1 MNINNPILKIDPELK
16 ELIRPLT
23 RKEFLQ
29 LEENLLVDGCIDP
42 IITWNGFIIDGHNRY
57 EICSR
62 HNIPFQVV
70 EKEFPSKD
78 AVVAWMCAHQL
89 GRRNLSEETRKYLIG
104 LQYEAEKKQ
113 NKNAQG
119 WNQYQG
125 NPNQDEEEDEENK
138 AISGH
143 ITAQRIATD
152 NHVSYGTVQ
161 KYAAFSRAI
170 EKLKEIE
177 PEIVPKILS
186 GKYKIA
192 HKYVIQLATLP
203 PEEIKKV
210 NRRLQKKKNEVL
222 RYKSSRNALPHQNQK
237 QEPMKKQPS
246 VKDMPAFDPDATITE
261 LTLTLPSWTS
271 SIQRSIKVIDF
282 NIVTEKARK
291 NLREVLNTHIQLI
304 LDLLT
309 ILQEKD

>member
-1 MNINNPILKIDPELK
+1 MITTNPILKIDPELK

-23 RKEFLQ
+23 KKEFLQ
-29 LEENLLVDGCIDP
+29 LEENLLTDGCIDP

-57 EICSR
+57 EICCR
-62 HNIPFQVV
+62 HNIPFQIL

-78 AVVAWMCAHQL
+78 AVIAWMCANQL

-113 NKNAQG
+113 NKNLQG
-119 WNQYQG
+119 WNQYQSD
-125 NPNQDEEEDEENK
+125 PEQSSEDEDTMYK
-138 AISGH
+138 TVTGH
-143 ITAQRIATD
+143 ITAQKIATE
-152 NHVSYGTVQ
+152 NHVSYATVQ
-161 KYAAFSRAI
+161 KYAAYSRAI
-170 EKLKEIE
+170 EKLKENE

-210 NRRLQKKKNEVL
+210 NRRLQKKKSEVL
-222 RYKSSRNALPHQNQK
+222 RYKNSRNALPRPKPNTS
-237 QEPMKKQPS
+237 PPQPS
-246 VKDMPAFDPDATITE
+246 IKDMPAFDPDATITE

-271 SIQRSIKVIDF
+271 SIERSLKVIDF
-282 NIVTEKARK
+282 NIVTDQARK
-291 NLREVLNTHIQLI
+291 NLREVLNIHIQLI

>member
-1 MNINNPILKIDPELK
+1 MTMTTPILKIDPELK

-23 RKEFLQ
+23 KKEFSQ
-29 LEENLLVDGCIDP
+29 LEDNLLTDGCIDP

-57 EICSR
+57 EICCR
-62 HNIPFQVV
+62 HNISLQVL

-78 AVVAWMCAHQL
+78 AVIAWMCANQL

-113 NKNAQG
+113 NKNMQG
-119 WNQYQG
+119 WNQYQSD
-125 NPNQDEEEDEENK
+125 PEQDEEENAESK

-143 ITAQRIATD
+143 VTAQRIASE
-152 NHVSYGTVQ
+152 NHVSYATVQ

-170 EKLKEIE
+170 ARLKEVE

-192 HKYVIQLATLP
+192 HKYVVQLAALP

-222 RYKSSRNALPHQNQK
+222 RYKSSRNALPRQK
-237 QEPMKKQPS
+237 QKPMEKQPS
-246 VKDMPAFDPDATITE
+246 IKDMPAFDPDATITE

-282 NIVTEKARK
+282 NIVTENARK
-291 NLREVLNTHIQLI
+291 NLREVLNEHIQLI